1 MSKLYWAVFRKAYS
15 VGIRYKFPNPLNMPR
30 AFETKFFAGKTARLA
45 CRFAASLT
53 PKDLPFAIQ
62 NDSRTVLANGGV
74 EHRPKICQPGPRA
87 ILVIADE

>member
-1 MSKLYWAVFRKAYS
+1 LSQLYGAVLRKAYS
-15 VGIRYKFPNPLNMPR
+15 IGIRYKFPNPWNMPR

-53 PKDLPFAIQ
+53 PKDPPFAIQ
-62 NDSRTVLANGGV
+62 NDSRTVLAEGGV
-74 EHRPKICQPGPRA
+74 ELRPTIGRPGPKA